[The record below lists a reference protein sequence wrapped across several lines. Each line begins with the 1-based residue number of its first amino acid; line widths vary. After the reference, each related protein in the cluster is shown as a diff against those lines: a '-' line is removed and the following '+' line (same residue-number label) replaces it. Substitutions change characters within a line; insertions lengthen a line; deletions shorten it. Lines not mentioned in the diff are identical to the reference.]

1 MLTSLPLFFLPIR
14 DLARTAQC
22 TVTVTVAVVC
32 PNAFVAYN
40 VYVVVAVGITTTLD
54 PRTAPTC
61 GETITYPAPVCCHD
75 SVTCVPEET
84 DVALAVNDAI
94 CGAAP
99 VGTLADV
106 YTGDI

>member
-1 MLTSLPLFFLPIR
+1 MI
-14 DLARTAQC
+14 
-22 TVTVTVAVVC
+22 VTVDFVC

-40 VYVVVAVGITTTLD
+40 VYVVVAVGVTITLD

-61 GETITYPAPVCCHD
+61 GDTITYPAPVCCHD
-75 SVTCVPEET
+75 NVTCVPLVT
-84 DVALAVNDAI
+84 DVALAANEVM

-99 VGTLADV
+99 VGTFAAV